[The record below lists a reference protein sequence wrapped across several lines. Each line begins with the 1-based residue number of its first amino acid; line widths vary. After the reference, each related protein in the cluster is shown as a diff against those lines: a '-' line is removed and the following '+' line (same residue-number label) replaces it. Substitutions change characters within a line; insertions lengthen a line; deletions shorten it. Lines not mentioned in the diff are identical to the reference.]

1 MYMKLILILF
11 IYITVLLKINR
22 FEINFSQS
30 NQLGT
35 FGFIYIPKSF
45 SLVNEGFP
53 IAANNGGVAIV
64 SRFPFFNF
72 KADSTLIIPLT

>member
-30 NQLGT
+30 N
-35 FGFIYIPKSF
+35 
-45 SLVNEGFP
+45 
-53 IAANNGGVAIV
+53 
-64 SRFPFFNF
+64 
-72 KADSTLIIPLT
+72 